1 MFTGWQW
8 VSDFRQRN
16 MWPYGGDGIC
26 TIFRFNGTIDPSLGS
41 LVGNFGAGFDQ
52 NGYLTVLE
60 DKHFMLSTE
69 RKDQKD
75 NQLMEDLSFIY
86 KSILDHCV
94 LDELYGERECILKE
108 PKFGTKEKIE
118 KATKKDEDEHVQ
130 YLNELTS
137 DDSTISESIV
147 EAMLLYISS
156 ASTGNSIQVM
166 DPGQLQ
172 IMMSAMNVGESGL
185 SDSMVKQISMYEAN
199 KPFGYAMTDKD
210 LNGYNAGDNQR
221 TYGYGLVYYPGGK
234 YKMSQIKTKWT
245 QKDLESTYLAALKE
259 RTNKVLKWA
268 TKNKLVLNQ
277 HQIDALVCIHYNIN
291 GFFTDNRYSKLRQMI
306 INDPKDQNIKNEWA
320 HLSDW
325 QTKFPGLKKR
335 RALEAEWFMA

>member
-1 MFTGWQW
+1 
-8 VSDFRQRN
+8 
-16 MWPYGGDGIC
+16 
-26 TIFRFNGTIDPSLGS
+26 
-41 LVGNFGAGFDQ
+41 
-52 NGYLTVLE
+52 
-60 DKHFMLSTE
+60 
-69 RKDQKD
+69 
-75 NQLMEDLSFIY
+75 
-86 KSILDHCV
+86 
-94 LDELYGERECILKE
+94 
-108 PKFGTKEKIE
+108 
-118 KATKKDEDEHVQ
+118 
-130 YLNELTS
+130 
-137 DDSTISESIV
+137 
-147 EAMLLYISS
+147 
-156 ASTGNSIQVM
+156 
-166 DPGQLQ
+166 
-172 IMMSAMNVGESGL
+172 
-185 SDSMVKQISMYEAN
+185 
-199 KPFGYAMTDKD
+199 MTDKD

-234 YKMSQIKTKWT
+234 YKMSQIKTTWT
-245 QKDLESTYLAALKE
+245 QKDLENTYLAALKE